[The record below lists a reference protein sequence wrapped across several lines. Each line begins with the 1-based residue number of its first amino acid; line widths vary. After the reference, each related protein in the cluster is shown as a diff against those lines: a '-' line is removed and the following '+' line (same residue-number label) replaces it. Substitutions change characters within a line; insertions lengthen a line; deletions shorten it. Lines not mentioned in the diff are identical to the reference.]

1 MTGHY
6 SFILQIR
13 PHLALQITVST
24 YRIGWVTLAWAK
36 ICWHKQRFFFISK
49 KFILRHPNVAR
60 EAARFT
66 WTCLFLWI
74 PPVGDHC
81 EVNASSGR
89 CVPGVCKNGGRCVNR
104 LAGGF
109 MCECPAGEYEKP
121 YCEMTTRSFPGQS
134 FITFRGLRQR
144 FHFTV
149 SFTWVLSFLSAWIL
163 CDLCCCW
170 CRALKEKTHLM

>member
-1 MTGHY
+1 MCDDRSLFITIADPS
-6 SFILQIR
+6 SFSSTDKL
-13 PHLALQITVST
+13 ITVMSKDSCSKN
-24 YRIGWVTLAWAK
+24 IA
-36 ICWHKQRFFFISK
+36 ISK
-49 KFILRHPNVAR
+49 CYTRGSTIYLNVC
-60 EAARFT
+60 F
-66 WTCLFLWI
+66 FLWF
-74 PPVGDHC
+74 PPAGEHC

-109 MCECPAGEYEKP
+109 MCECPPGEYEKP

-149 SFTWVLSFLSAWIL
+149 SFTWVLSFLKVWIFW
-163 CDLCCCW
+163 DLCCCCW
-170 CRALKEKTHLM
+170 V